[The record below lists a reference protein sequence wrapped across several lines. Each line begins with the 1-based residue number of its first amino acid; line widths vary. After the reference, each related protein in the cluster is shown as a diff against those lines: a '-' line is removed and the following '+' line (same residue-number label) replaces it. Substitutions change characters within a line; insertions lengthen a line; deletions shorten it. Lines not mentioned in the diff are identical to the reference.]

1 MVMMRELSRVAE
13 LFLDASYAIA
23 LSSQTDQ
30 HHTRALELAAWIEA
44 KQIPLVTSRAVTLE
58 IGNAL
63 AKSRYRE
70 AAVKLLSAIERDP
83 RIEIVPFL
91 YRQRTDKEWGLTD
104 CISFVLMSKK
114 GLQTAQECRHPCRL
128 IRRRCGYSLRAS

>member
-44 KQIPLVTSRAVTLE
+44 EQIPLVTSRAVTLE

-114 GLQTAQECRHPCRL
+114 GLQDALTTDGHFRQA
-128 IRRRCGYSLRAS
+128 GFRALLML

>member
-1 MVMMRELSRVAE
+1 VMMRELSRVAE

-44 KQIPLVTSRAVTLE
+44 EQIPLVTSRAVTLE

-114 GLQTAQECRHPCRL
+114 GLQDALTTDGHFRQA
-128 IRRRCGYSLRAS
+128 GFRALLML